1 MHDFTIEEYRQNLLL
16 HKENSA
22 ENWARLEEIDAMTGL
37 LSSQDLKR
45 LEELKDHYVNI
56 SAEDAKLS
64 KYAKFVKYA
73 EDIYCYVLAKYNSR
87 TRANRVASIF
97 LGAHISSAEVDEW
110 ATFDDTLASRLRE
123 ATEAFK
129 DKIREEIF
137 QRAIIGE
144 TKPIFD
150 REGNHIRDIVI
161 KDNKLLEKMLS
172 ANCSEYKEKNTPAVL
187 ASGNIVFNVMNY
199 AQEGQE
205 EEENGD
211 SSAIQS
217 VLEHGRISQDGQ
229 SETIEVCC
237 ADVEQDSG
245 VRTAPEEP

>member
-110 ATFDDTLASRLRE
+110 ATFDEALASRLRE

-137 QRAIIGE
+137 QRAIVGE

-150 REGNHIRDIVI
+150 REGNHIRDIVV

-199 AQEGQE
+199 AQEEQE
-205 EEENGD
+205 GAEDGG
-211 SSAIQS
+211 SSEVQCDMEYTG
-217 VLEHGRISQDGQ
+217 VLPNDK
-229 SETIEVCC
+229 SEAIEVCC
-237 ADVEQDSG
+237 EDIQQDTSLSDPGQEQ
-245 VRTAPEEP
+245 

>member
-1 MHDFTIEEYRQNLLL
+1 MQDFTIEEYRKNLLE
-16 HKENSA
+16 HRADSS
-22 ENWARLEEIDAMTGL
+22 ENWARLEEIDALTGL

-45 LEELKDHYVNI
+45 LEELKDHYVTI

-64 KYAKFVKYA
+64 KYSKFVKYA

-87 TRANRVASIF
+87 TRANRVASVF

-110 ATFDDTLASRLRE
+110 ATFDEALAGRIRE

-129 DKIREEIF
+129 DRIREEIF
-137 QRAIIGE
+137 QRAIVGE
-144 TKPIFD
+144 TKPVFD
-150 REGNHIRDIVI
+150 REGNHIRDIVV

-205 EEENGD
+205 EETNGD

-217 VLEHGRISQDGQ
+217 VLEHDRISQDRQ

-245 VRTAPEEP
+245 VRSTPEEP